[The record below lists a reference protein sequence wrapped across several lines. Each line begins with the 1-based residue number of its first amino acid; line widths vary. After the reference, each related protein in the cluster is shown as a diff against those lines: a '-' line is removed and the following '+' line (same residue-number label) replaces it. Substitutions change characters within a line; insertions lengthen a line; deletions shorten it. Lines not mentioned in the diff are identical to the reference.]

1 MNKKELKKYII
12 YSIILFI
19 LSLLYFISIIDNCIL
34 LIIGI
39 LLLVIFESIEDKN
52 SNILIFDLIWLI
64 IISILYFFN
73 I

>member
-1 MNKKELKKYII
+1 MNKKELKKYIL